1 MEKFGVRRSTILPL
15 PSSPHC
21 APSTAMFILFRGA
34 SPRRTPLHAPSLA
47 ASPARSVRVAH
58 SLTLVRFLSGG
69 LRPAGLP
76 YTLPRSPLR
85 RLAPFACPTRCPSFD
100 FRPGGF
106 APPAPPT
113 RSLARR
119 FAGSLRSRGSPAA
132 PRSLFV
138 RRASPRRTPLHAP
151 SLAASPARSVRVA
164 HSLTLVRFL
173 SGGLRPAGP
182 PYTLPRSPLRRLAPF
197 AWLTR

>member
-69 LRPAGLP
+69 LRPAG
-76 YTLPRSPLR
+76 
-85 RLAPFACPTRCPSFD
+85 
-100 FRPGGF
+100 
-106 APPAPPT
+106 PPT

-119 FAGSLRSRGSPAA
+119 FAGSLRSRGSLAD

-138 RRASPRRTPLHAP
+138 PRASPRRTPPHAP
-151 SLAASPARSVRVA
+151 SPAPSPPRSLPLA
-164 HSLTLVRFL
+164 HSLTLPRFL
-173 SGGLRPAGP
+173 SQRRRPP
-182 PYTLPRSPLRRLAPF
+182 WT
-197 AWLTR
+197 

>member
-69 LRPAGLP
+69 
-76 YTLPRSPLR
+76 
-85 RLAPFACPTRCPSFD
+85 F
-100 FRPGGF
+100 
-106 APPAPPT
+106 
-113 RSLARR
+113 
-119 FAGSLRSRGSPAA
+119 
-132 PRSLFV
+132 
-138 RRASPRRTPLHAP
+138 
-151 SLAASPARSVRVA
+151 
-164 HSLTLVRFL
+164 
-173 SGGLRPAGP
+173 RPAGP

-197 AWLTR
+197 AWLTHAVRPPHVHRHPSRSILLRLIILDGETPTLQPIQATADEH